1 MKSAGFT
8 CLLFFTLFYRHAVW
22 AADYY
27 ISTLGNDANAGTH
40 VSQAW
45 RSIEKV
51 QAFSINPGFK
61 AGDRIL
67 FEGGNTFTTA
77 QGLYINLHQ
86 TRGLPENPILI
97 SSYGTGTAVIKANGA
112 HAIRLVAQEG
122 TAAGL
127 GFEIKRLKIEGNGVP
142 MPGPSSA
149 VGILVWNYSN
159 NPLNYLLIEDV
170 EVSGFAGDGIS
181 VGRELGRGRF
191 TNITIRRV
199 IAQNN
204 TGFNGIRPHSGS
216 GIVIGGATSALIE
229 HCVAYKNGAKNDNT
243 AAGPV
248 GIWLWDCLN
257 STIQFCESFNNETT
271 IADGGGFDLDG
282 GCQNCIIQYCYSHNN
297 AGAGFLL
304 AQFSGANRYGA
315 FKNNTI
321 RYNISQNDG
330 RKGNYS
336 GIMFWGAGAA
346 DMVENNDVYNNTIF
360 MGGTPVNG
368 TPSAVRF
375 LGTNVNGQKIRNNIF
390 ITDNNFPIINAPA
403 MDTARALFQNNV
415 YWHQNGQP
423 IRIIW
428 GNTYQSLAAWKS
440 AVTGQ
445 ETWLGQN
452 EIGFE
457 TDPGLEFAGGGITLG
472 NTTLL
477 HTLSAYTLTR
487 NSEIIDKGLDLTQS
501 PFGIDVG
508 QRDFYG
514 NSLPKG
520 DGFDIGAHETMMIFP
535 IIQVSEEIMNFG
547 SLYTG
552 DISPAKTLQISA
564 NHLTSPLTIHMPEGF
579 KISEFP
585 GGIWR
590 TQLKFNPVETVVNK
604 TIFIR
609 FEALESQLYE
619 ANMVIQSEGAE
630 TQLVKLSGIGIDRPE
645 LEIQPKALDFGELFI
660 NSNSVPQ
667 KYRLSGRWLQNA
679 VTIIVPDGFS
689 VATSINGTYRNN
701 LTVNPSGG
709 QINRDIFV
717 RFRPIE
723 AKSYH
728 GFLEHRTQD
737 HEPVKLDLNGKGL
750 PIPQI
755 LVSAN
760 TVDFGVVNIPD
771 FSTPAI
777 LHISGD
783 HLIGNLQIQ
792 MPDYFTVSLNAE
804 PEYKSLLDISAT
816 NGKIDTNLFIRFQP
830 MDNLT
835 YKGLMLISS
844 EAAEMVNIELTG
856 SGEFER
862 NLYLSSDLLNFDT
875 VLIDDPNMELEYIVH
890 TRYIQENVSISAPD
904 GFRLAFTSDG
914 PYASEIIYLPDEE
927 IFDQSIFVIFEPD
940 QPGEYSGDLVHR
952 VSGMPD
958 KMLSVYGFL
967 KTETVTSLTFPWEM
981 NRLKIFPNPASS
993 FLIIEINHPSP
1004 KIFKLKL
1011 FATSGKLLR
1020 QHNSLSSINH
1030 IDLLGIPKGLC
1041 ILELSTHEH
1050 SIRFKCAIE

>member
-1 MKSAGFT
+1 MVFM
-8 CLLFFTLFYRHAVW
+8 LFCRHAVW

-27 ISTLGNDANAGTH
+27 ISASGNDANTGTH

-51 QAFSINPGFK
+51 RDFSINPGFK

-67 FEGGNTFTTA
+67 FEGGRTFTTA

-112 HAIRLVAQEG
+112 HAIRLMAPEG
-122 TAAGL
+122 TATGL

-170 EVSGFAGDGIS
+170 EVSGFAGDGIAI
-181 VGRELGRGRF
+181 GRELGRGRF
-191 TNITIRRV
+191 SNITIRRV

-216 GIVIGGATSALIE
+216 GIVIGGATDALIE
-229 HCVAYKNGAKNDNT
+229 HCVAYKNGAKNDNP

-248 GIWLWDCLN
+248 GIWLWDCIN
-257 STIQFCESFNNETT
+257 STIQYCESFDNETT
-271 IADGGGFDLDG
+271 VADGGGFDLDG
-282 GCQNCIIQYCYSHNN
+282 GCQNCTIQYCYSHNN

-346 DMVENNDVYNNTIF
+346 DVVENNEVYNNTVF
-360 MGGTPVNG
+360 VGGNPVNG

-375 LGTNVNGQKIRNNIF
+375 LGNNMRGQKIRNNIF

-403 MDTARALFQNNV
+403 LDTARALFQNNV
-415 YWHQNGQP
+415 YWQQNGQP

-428 GNTYQSLAAWKS
+428 GNTYQSLDAWKS
-440 AVTGQ
+440 AANGQ

-457 TDPGLEFAGGGITLG
+457 TNPGLEFAGGGITLG
-472 NTTLL
+472 NTALL

-487 NSEIIDKGLDLTQS
+487 DSEIIDKGLDLTKA
-501 PFGIDVG
+501 PFNIDVG
-508 QRDFYG
+508 SRDFYG
-514 NSLPKG
+514 NALPRG
-520 DGFDIGAHETMMIFP
+520 NGFDIGAHETMAIFP
-535 IIQVSEEIMNFG
+535 AIQVSEEILNFG
-547 SLYTG
+547 TLYTG

-564 NHLTSPLTIHMPEGF
+564 NHLTSPLTIHMSEGF
-579 KISEFP
+579 KVSEST
-585 GGIWR
+585 GGVWR
-590 TQLKFNPVETVVNK
+590 TQLQFSPVENAVNK

-609 FEALESQLYE
+609 FEPLEAQLHE
-619 ANMVIQSEGAE
+619 GNMVIQSEGAE
-630 TQLVKLSGIGIDRPE
+630 TQLVKLSGIGIHRPE
-645 LEIQPKALDFGELFI
+645 LEIQPIALDFGELFI

-679 VTIIVPDGFS
+679 VTIIAPNGFS

-709 QINRDIFV
+709 QISRDIFV
-717 RFRPIE
+717 RFRPTE

-728 GFLEHRTQD
+728 GFLEHRTRD

-760 TVDFGVVNIPD
+760 NVDFGVVNIPD
-771 FSTPAI
+771 FSIPAI
-777 LHISGD
+777 LHLSGE

-804 PEYKSLLDISAT
+804 QDYKSILDISVT
-816 NGKIDTNLFIRFQP
+816 HGKIDANLFIIFQP

-844 EAAEMVNIELTG
+844 EAAETINIELTG

-875 VLIDDPNMELEYIVH
+875 VSADDPNMVMDYTVH
-890 TRYIQENVSISAPD
+890 TRYVQENVTINAPD
-904 GFRLAFTSDG
+904 GFRLALTADG
-914 PYASEIIYLPDEE
+914 PFSSEIVFLPDRE
-927 IFDQSIFVIFEPD
+927 IFEKIIFVIFEPD
-940 QPGEYSGDLVHR
+940 QPGKYAGELIHR

-958 KMLSVYGFL
+958 KTLNVRGFL
-967 KTETVTSLTFPWEM
+967 KSEVLTNIMFPTDDASF
-981 NRLKIFPNPASS
+981 LKVFPSPAST
-993 FLIIEINHPSP
+993 FLMIEINHPSP
-1004 KIFKLKL
+1004 QNFKLNL
-1011 FATSGKLLR
+1011 FDTSGKLLR
-1020 QHNSLSSINH
+1020 QINSLSPINS
-1030 IDLLGIPKGLC
+1030 IDLFGIPKGLC
-1041 ILELSTHEH
+1041 ILEISTAGHYA
-1050 SIRFKCAIE
+1050 RFKCAIE